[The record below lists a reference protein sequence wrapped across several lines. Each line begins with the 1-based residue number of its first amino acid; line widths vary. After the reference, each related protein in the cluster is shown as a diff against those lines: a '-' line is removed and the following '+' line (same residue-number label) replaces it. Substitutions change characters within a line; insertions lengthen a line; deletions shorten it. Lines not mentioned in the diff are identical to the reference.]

1 VNNHNQDA
9 RVYGDNNVVGHGNT
23 ITRNEIHNHNQSG
36 GSGGSGGGG
45 DKNESSNGEEGLGVV
60 IALGSAI
67 AISVW
72 RFVGVF
78 DVFFALGGL
87 GLGVKGHGVWRVVDG
102 VFISQLSRGSCG
114 RAATP
119 S

>member
-1 VNNHNQDA
+1 MSYNNQDA

-36 GSGGSGGGG
+36 GSGGGG
-45 DKNESSNGEEGLGVV
+45 NQNNNSNGEDGLGVV

-72 RFVGVF
+72 LFAKHSFEFSCTSSLPRFS
-78 DVFFALGGL
+78 LP
-87 GLGVKGHGVWRVVDG
+87 HH
-102 VFISQLSRGSCG
+102 S
-114 RAATP
+114 
-119 S
+119 